1 MLSTTDD
8 LRISELKELTTP
20 QEVIR
25 EIPRT
30 LTATRV
36 VLAGWRPMRTCR
48 TMSASLSNRIV

>member
-8 LRISELKELTTP
+8 LRISELKELSTP
-20 QEVIR
+20 QEVMG

-36 VLAGWRPMRTCR
+36 AMAARNAIHG
-48 TMSASLSNRIV
+48 S